1 MAKNVDEVVDLKE
14 LSKRLGEDHRGRTDR
29 LCTRPPT
36 VEELEE
42 LDPRELA
49 RLLQICDLL

>member
-1 MAKNVDEVVDLKE
+1 MEEAVNLRDLSE
-14 LSKRLGEDHRGRTDR
+14 ALADHDR

-36 VEELEE
+36 VDELEE

-49 RLLQICDLL
+49 RLLHLCGLL